1 MSPPRR
7 AAPRFAGYA
16 FAARWSRHRA
26 VRVGAQG
33 IIRAIY
39 AWVLALAILS
49 MSGCSRDDA
58 AAQTANAVAL
68 EYLQSHDSL
77 IAPMGGR
84 VQVNT
89 ADSGSIVV
97 VVASAEG
104 EAPVGDTYRVEIA
117 VDPQAEKILGV
128 VVAGKPD

>member
-1 MSPPRR
+1 MGSESI
-7 AAPRFAGYA
+7 FK
-16 FAARWSRHRA
+16 
-26 VRVGAQG
+26 
-33 IIRAIY
+33 AIS
-39 AWVLALAILS
+39 ACALALAILS
-49 MSGCSRDDA
+49 LSGCYSDDA
-58 AAQTANAVAL
+58 AAETAHAVAL

-77 IAPMGGR
+77 IAPMDGQ
-84 VQVNT
+84 VQLNT
-89 ADSGSIVV
+89 AYSGSIVV